1 MPDPEAL
8 VQEVVR
14 VCRPEGGLPARAE
27 AEELVRLVRKRRER
41 RLRELEAGVWRWA
54 IEGRPSPIVSDGKG
68 GAP

>member
-27 AEELVRLVRKRRER
+27 AEELVRLVHERQKR
-41 RLRELEAGVWRWA
+41 RLRELEAGVRRWE
-54 IEGRPSPIVSDGKG
+54 IEGRLPPS
-68 GAP
+68 